1 MRRDWKETIAQ
12 LYGPFYETLTDCRA
26 MSINT
31 EIRELLI
38 LRRKRQTVK
47 SSRRHCNG
55 KYLFHAGIKSFS
67 DSQGSEVFEDIL
79 FD

>member
-1 MRRDWKETIAQ
+1 
-12 LYGPFYETLTDCRA
+12 

-47 SSRRHCNG
+47 SSRRHVMG
-55 KYLFHAGIKSFS
+55 KHLFHAGIKSFS
-67 DSQGSEVFEDIL
+67 DSHGSEVFEDIL